1 MFKLLHLKRGACWLL
16 LEGSLILGS
25 PLAKAFV
32 LWAAGSEQEFATLLP
47 CNKGKGCKWK
57 YLGWGLGG
65 GVYFV
70 LWRYNGVGGARAES
84 PGHCEACGEDSNS
97 CYKSLCCGG
106 TMELEEQGLNPRD
119 IVKHVVRTAIAATR
133 ERNISIQAIVAD
145 DVPTLVVS

>member
-1 MFKLLHLKRGACWLL
+1 MSSECPSAHYSFLSGTFFIDLQMFKLLHLKRGACWLL

-65 GVYFV
+65 VFI
-70 LWRYNGVGGARAES
+70 
-84 PGHCEACGEDSNS
+84 
-97 CYKSLCCGG
+97 LCCGG